1 MKLSLVGMKL
11 KKRLSSRRGQN
22 TVEYLLMLTVVV
34 GLALV
39 VGAFLKNKM
48 PGVMSGVIDKIT
60 GATNSLG
67 SSGSSNP

>member
-1 MKLSLVGMKL
+1 MKLSLVGKGM

-67 SSGSSNP
+67 SSGGSNP